1 MKTLRELAGLVRGEV
16 IGDGSIEISG
26 VGSLKGAAEGEIT
39 FVANPKHLPE
49 LKNTSATAAI
59 VPEGTKGPP
68 GLSLIHVQDPYLAFT
83 KVMEVFKVSSELSE
97 GVHPTAMLGQDVKLG
112 KAISIGAYVVI
123 QDGVSIGDGSAIYPG
138 VYLGSHTK
146 IGNNSL
152 IYPLVSIGEQVTI
165 GDNVIIH
172 SGTVIGGEGFG
183 FVQVEGRHRRIPQ
196 LGRVI
201 IEDNVEIGANVN
213 IDRATL
219 ESTIIRHGTKIDSLC
234 EIAHNVIIGQDCL
247 IVAQTAIGG
256 SAQIGDRVTLAGQVG
271 VTDHVKIGH
280 DSIVGAKG
288 GVAKDIPPNIYVSG
302 VPAQEHTKEQ
312 RAKAGIRRLPQ
323 LYKLV
328 RELERRIER
337 LEKRQGNE

>member
-39 FVANPKHLPE
+39 FVVNPKHLPE
-49 LKNTSATAAI
+49 LKTTSAAAAI
-59 VPEGTKGPP
+59 VPKGMKGPP
-68 GLSLIHVQDPYLAFT
+68 GLSLIHVQDPYLAFI
-83 KVMEVFKVSSELSE
+83 KVMDAFKVSSELPE
-97 GVHPTAMLGQDVKLG
+97 GVHPTALLGQDVKLG
-112 KAISIGAYVVI
+112 KAVSIGAYVVI
-123 QDGVSIGDGSAIYPG
+123 QDWVSIGDGSAIYPG
-138 VYLGSHTK
+138 VSVGSHTK

-152 IYPLVSIGEQVTI
+152 IYSLVSIGEQVTI

-219 ESTIIRHGTKIDSLC
+219 ENTIVRHGTKIDSLC

-256 SAQIGDRVTLAGQVG
+256 SAQIGDRVTLAARVA
-271 VTDHVKIGH
+271 VTDHVKIGS
-280 DSIVGAKG
+280 DSIAAYNAGIS
-288 GVAKDIPPNIYVSG
+288 KDVPANSIVSG
-302 VPAQEHTKEQ
+302 YPAQEHTREK
-312 RAKAGIRRLPQ
+312 RVKAGIHRLPQ
-323 LYKLV
+323 LYRRV
-328 RELERRIER
+328 RELEKRIER
-337 LEKRQGNE
+337 LEEKQGNE